1 MRVFFRRHAVL
12 HIWLLCALLAA
23 AAFHLSKENRALMN
37 ALAEHVTGP
46 VKETLGA
53 LGAAVPFSVAEVA
66 LFTAAGIVLLYL
78 GALVGGLIRCRRRG
92 NLLYTRLLG
101 LVCAGVTVYSLFCLL
116 WGVNYYTD
124 GFRERSGL
132 RAKEVSI
139 EELQAT
145 TTYFAQKLNE
155 TSASVKRDEA
165 GVFDADR
172 SAIYDDAVQVYR
184 GVEQKYPFLA
194 LRDHRPKRVSFSKLM
209 SRTNFTGFF
218 FPFTGEANLNDDS
231 PACLLPATIAHEM
244 AHQRGIASEQEC
256 NFLAV
261 LASTTSGDPVYEY
274 SGWLMGYI
282 HLGNALYQAD
292 PAAWQAIRDSLPDTV
307 RADLASNN
315 AYWASFEGAAA
326 DASQKVY
333 DTILKGYGQEDGIRS
348 YGTVVDLLVAYY
360 RDTARTNGSEGLTT

>member
-53 LGAAVPFSVAEVA
+53 LCAEVPFSVAEVA

-124 GFRERSGL
+124 GFQERSGL

-244 AHQRGIASEQEC
+244 AHQRGIASEDEC

-261 LASTTSGDPVYEY
+261 LTCAMSGNAVYEY
-274 SGWLMGYI
+274 SGYLMGFI
-282 HLGNALYQAD
+282 HLSNALYQAD
-292 PAAWQAIRDSLPDTV
+292 PARWEAVHAGLNAQV
-307 RADLASNN
+307 RADLADNN
-315 AYWASFEGAAA
+315 GYWARFESETAEL
-326 DASQKVY
+326 SQSVY
-333 DTILKGYGQEDGIRS
+333 DGFLKS
-348 YGTVVDLLVAYY
+348 YGEESGIQSYGEVVDLLVAYY
-360 RDTARTNGSEGLTT
+360 GPQA

>member
-1 MRVFFRRHAVL
+1 MDTLNTNAPALRRWNGRRGMRVFFRRHAVL

-53 LGAAVPFSVAEVA
+53 LCAEVPFSVAEVA
-66 LFTAAGIVLLYL
+66 LFTA
-78 GALVGGLIRCRRRG
+78 VGGLIRCRRRG

-124 GFRERSGL
+124 GFQERSGL

-244 AHQRGIASEQEC
+244 AHQRGIASEDEC

-261 LASTTSGDPVYEY
+261 LTCAMSGNAVYEY
-274 SGWLMGYI
+274 SGYLMGFI
-282 HLGNALYQAD
+282 HLSNALYQAD
-292 PAAWQAIRDSLPDTV
+292 PARWEAVHAGLNAQV
-307 RADLASNN
+307 RADLADNN
-315 AYWASFEGAAA
+315 AYWARFESETAEL
-326 DASQKVY
+326 SQSVY
-333 DTILKGYGQEDGIRS
+333 DGFLKS
-348 YGTVVDLLVAYY
+348 YGEESGIQSYGEVVDLLVAYY
-360 RDTARTNGSEGLTT
+360 GPQA